1 MTKQKKWIPAVRGM
15 LEMRAMRSVDIE
27 QELSAR
33 FRHAPSARS
42 ITAALNGDSRFVK
55 VGTAHNSSLLKS
67 KSHLVAIWGLSGMR
81 YAEGYPYERI

>member
-42 ITAALNGDSRFVK
+42 ITACFEWR
-55 VGTAHNSSLLKS
+55 
-67 KSHLVAIWGLSGMR
+67 
-81 YAEGYPYERI
+81 